1 MHGLHV
7 FCLCFLWF
15 VIILGE
21 LTNVVCEQLIN
32 PNTEL
37 GDILSERSQSKISTS
52 SVEHDPQPEK
62 DLLNTDADCDL
73 RENKNSPEAH
83 ITAHKS
89 KLSFAPCLCK
99 MHGISIDL
107 KQISRESFFWE
118 RKKRYI
124 YHWHKVKHIVLPMT
138 KSNGLPQNAFNISL
152 PYIFWVENGNF
163 GILKHLYWLK
173 WTRFL
178 GQNSLFE
185 KCHFWCWVQIKDRK
199 GLSFSHLLDQC
210 SLKIVTAKFD
220 MSDDLVRSILK
231 ANMSNFLSWNVQ

>member
-32 PNTEL
+32 LNTEL

-107 KQISRESFFWE
+107 KQISRESFFGRE
-118 RKKRYI
+118 RKDI
-124 YHWHKVKHIVLPMT
+124 YTIDIKLSILYFQWLKVMVYHKMPLTLVYHTYFESKTEILVSWNT
-138 KSNGLPQNAFNISL
+138 FIDSNERV
-152 PYIFWVENGNF
+152 FWVKSLC
-163 GILKHLYWLK
+163 LKNAKL
-173 WTRFL
+173 
-178 GQNSLFE
+178 
-185 KCHFWCWVQIKDRK
+185 WCWE
-199 GLSFSHLLDQC
+199 
-210 SLKIVTAKFD
+210 
-220 MSDDLVRSILK
+220 
-231 ANMSNFLSWNVQ
+231 